1 MQPDSNSRLPDRPH
15 SSGEGLAHERGRV
28 CDRGE
33 GRGGEGRGGEGRGGE
48 GRGGEGGE
56 GRGGRGAYS
65 VLGVVGVCSEEM

>member
-15 SSGEGLAHERGRV
+15 SSGEGLAHERGGV

-33 GRGGEGRGGEGRGGE
+33 GR
-48 GRGGEGGE
+48 GGE